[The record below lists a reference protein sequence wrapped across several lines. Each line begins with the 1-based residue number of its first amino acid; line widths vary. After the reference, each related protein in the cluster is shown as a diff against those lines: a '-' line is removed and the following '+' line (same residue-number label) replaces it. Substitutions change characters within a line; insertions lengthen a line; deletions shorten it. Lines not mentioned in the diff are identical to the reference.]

1 MFQHL
6 ADGINALAWDFLGK
20 NIFVFKTAGCFHFG
34 DEIDQAEL
42 YYRDLY
48 GSGLKTVFPW

>member
-1 MFQHL
+1 LLSFR
-6 ADGINALAWDFLGK
+6 
-20 NIFVFKTAGCFHFG
+20 

-48 GSGLKTVFPW
+48 GSGLKTVFPEIQSISRP